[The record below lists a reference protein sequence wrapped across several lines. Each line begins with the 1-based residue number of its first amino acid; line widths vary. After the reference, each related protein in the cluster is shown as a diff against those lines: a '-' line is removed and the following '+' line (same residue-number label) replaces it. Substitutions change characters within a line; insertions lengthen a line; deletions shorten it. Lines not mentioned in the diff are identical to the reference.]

1 VKKNPVCPR
10 CNLHPKVERAPYCR
24 PCLRVYQMERLQKL
38 KPEHRELLRV
48 RQHLLSRLRRS
59 GRTWGPCLVCGV
71 PKVLAY
77 HLNQRELEQNL
88 ELVKAKGHLFQHKGQ
103 PKGALPLCRKHH
115 QAKLLHRR
123 WLARSVGLG

>member
-1 VKKNPVCPR
+1 M
-10 CNLHPKVERAPYCR
+10 LRAPYCR
-24 PCLRVYQMERLQKL
+24 NCLRAYQRERLQKL
-38 KPEHRELLRV
+38 KPERRELLRV

-59 GRTWGPCLVCGV
+59 GRTWGPCLVCKA
-71 PKVLAY
+71 PKVLAF
-77 HLNQRELEQNL
+77 HLKEAELEQHL
-88 ELVKAKGHLFQHKGQ
+88 DLVKAHGHLFLHKGQ